1 MTPRLEDWE
10 YMAKALALAKRGL
23 YTTDPNP
30 RVGCVLVR
38 AGRIV
43 GEGWHAFA
51 GGPHAEIQAIKAA
64 GEKAQ
69 GADCYVTLEPCCHH
83 GRTPPCTEALICAGV
98 RRVVVAMVD
107 PNPKVAGQGLVQL
120 KAAGIETVC
129 GVLEEEASAL
139 NRGFVKRMRSGRPWV
154 TAKLA
159 ASLDGRTATASGES
173 RWITSEAARR
183 DVHALRA
190 ASSAILTGIGTVL
203 KDDPALT
210 ARLHAVAVLQPL
222 RVVVDSKLRMP
233 LTAKMLTSGRTL
245 VATVLEDRGLR
256 ERLQRAGAEV
266 LLLPPDAA
274 GRVDLSAL
282 IEALGQLEV
291 NEVLV
296 EAGPI
301 LNGALAQA
309 HLVDEWVVYLAPS
322 LLGDEGKG
330 LFHLPAV
337 QTLADRIE
345 LEFKEIRRIGPDLRI
360 RLGWRKRCLPASC
373 KL

>member
-1 MTPRLEDWE
+1 MTHRLPDWE
-10 YMAKALALAKRGL
+10 YMARALALAKHGL

-38 AGRIV
+38 AGSIV

-51 GGPHAEIQAIKAA
+51 GGPHAEIQALKAA

-83 GRTPPCTEALICAGV
+83 GRTPPCTEALISAGV
-98 RRVVVAMVD
+98 RRVVVAMID
-107 PNPKVAGQGLVQL
+107 PNPKVAGQGLAKL

-129 GVLEEEASAL
+129 GVLEKEARAL

-159 ASLDGRTATASGES
+159 ASLDGRTATARGES
-173 RWITSEAARR
+173 RWITSDAARR

-210 ARLHAVAVLQPL
+210 ARLEAEVAVLQPL

-233 LTAKMLTSGRTL
+233 PTAKMLTLGRTL
-245 VATVLEDRGLR
+245 VATVSEDQDLR
-256 ERLQRAGAEV
+256 ARLQRAGAEV
-266 LLLPPDAA
+266 LVLPPDAT
-274 GRVDLSAL
+274 GRVDLAVL
-282 IEALGQLEV
+282 LEVLGRLEV

-296 EAGPI
+296 EAGPV

-309 HLVDEWVVYLAPS
+309 GLVDEWVVYLAPS
-322 LLGDEGKG
+322 LFGDEGKG
-330 LFHLPAV
+330 MFHLPAV

-345 LEFKEIRRIGPDLRI
+345 LEFQEIRRIGPDLKI
-360 RLGWRKRCLPASC
+360 RLGRRRTLV
-373 KL
+373 

>member
-1 MTPRLEDWE
+1 MTHRLQDWE
-10 YMAKALALAKRGL
+10 YMARALALAKHGL

-38 AGRIV
+38 AGSIV

-51 GGPHAEIQAIKAA
+51 GGPHAEIQALKAA

-83 GRTPPCTEALICAGV
+83 GRTPPCTEALISAGV
-98 RRVVVAMVD
+98 RRVVVAMID
-107 PNPKVAGQGLVQL
+107 PNPKVAGQGLAKL

-129 GVLEEEASAL
+129 GVLEKEARAL

-159 ASLDGRTATASGES
+159 ASLDGRTATARSES
-173 RWITSEAARR
+173 RWITSDAARR

-210 ARLHAVAVLQPL
+210 ARLEAEVAVLQPL

-233 LTAKMLTSGRTL
+233 PTAKMLTLGRTL
-245 VATVLEDRGLR
+245 VATVSEDQDLR
-256 ERLQRAGAEV
+256 ARLQRAGAEV
-266 LLLPPDAA
+266 LVLPPDAT
-274 GRVDLSAL
+274 GRVDLAVL
-282 IEALGQLEV
+282 LEVLGRLEV

-296 EAGPI
+296 EAGPV

-309 HLVDEWVVYLAPS
+309 GLVDEWVVYLAPS

-330 LFHLPAV
+330 MFHLPAV

-345 LEFKEIRRIGPDLRI
+345 LEFQEIRRIGPDLKI
-360 RLGWRKRCLPASC
+360 RLGRSRTLV
-373 KL
+373 

>member
-1 MTPRLEDWE
+1 MTHRLPDWE
-10 YMAKALALAKRGL
+10 YMARALALAKHGL

-38 AGRIV
+38 AGSIV

-51 GGPHAEIQAIKAA
+51 GGPHAEIEALKAA

-83 GRTPPCTEALICAGV
+83 GRTPPCTEALISAGV
-98 RRVVVAMVD
+98 RRVVVAMID
-107 PNPKVAGQGLVQL
+107 PNPKVAGQGLAKL

-129 GVLEEEASAL
+129 GVLEKEARAL

-159 ASLDGRTATASGES
+159 ASLDGRTATARGES
-173 RWITSEAARR
+173 RWITSDAARR

-210 ARLHAVAVLQPL
+210 ARLEAEVAVLQPL

-233 LTAKMLTSGRTL
+233 PTAKMLTLGRTL
-245 VATVLEDRGLR
+245 VATVSEDQDLR
-256 ERLQRAGAEV
+256 ARLQRAGAEV
-266 LLLPPDAA
+266 LVLPPDAT
-274 GRVDLSAL
+274 GRVDLAVL
-282 IEALGQLEV
+282 LEVLGRLEV

-296 EAGPI
+296 EAGPV

-309 HLVDEWVVYLAPS
+309 GLVDEWVVYLAPS

-330 LFHLPAV
+330 MFHLPAV

-345 LEFKEIRRIGPDLRI
+345 LEFQEIRRIGPDLKI
-360 RLGWRKRCLPASC
+360 RLGRRRTLA
-373 KL
+373 